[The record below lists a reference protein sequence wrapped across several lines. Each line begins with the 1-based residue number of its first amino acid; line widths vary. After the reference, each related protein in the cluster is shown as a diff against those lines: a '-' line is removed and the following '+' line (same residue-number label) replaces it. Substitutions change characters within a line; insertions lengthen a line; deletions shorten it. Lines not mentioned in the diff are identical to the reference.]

1 MKILKYLT
9 YSLALMLLL
18 ASCDKHEMKFV
29 DNEVVTDMAEF
40 QLHYFEPI
48 ANTAANYIDSV
59 FVNGVLYSS
68 VNGSGQLVPYNGV
81 PGGGIGKF
89 FTVKPGDVNFKFY
102 RKGNI
107 VYDQNVNLTKGK
119 QNVIVHDMDLAP
131 IVIDNGYPYQHT
143 SGTPSV
149 ATWDTDSLETVK
161 FVNLLYENA
170 TTPYPGKLQYQWKN
184 PRTKEW
190 ENLGNPVAFGE
201 ATERAPILIVKTTH
215 NSSGSCRI
223 DYRILTEDGEVLQV
237 ANSGGKMVNY
247 SDYWTGYI
255 GRSYMHFFRGIR
267 TGSPTC
273 AVSQWTSL

>member
-143 SGTPSV
+143 SGTPNV
-149 ATWDTDSLETVK
+149 ATWNTDSLETVK
-161 FVNLLYENA
+161 FVNLLYEDA
-170 TTPYPGKLQYQWKN
+170 DTPYSGKLQYQWQN

-201 ATERAPILIVKTTH
+201 ATERAPILIVKTTF